1 MMGKTNP
8 RAVARKRRHFRV
20 RKQLNGTPERPRLNV
35 FRSLHHIY
43 AQVTDDTKGVT
54 LAAASSLDSGL
65 KETLQGKTKVE
76 QAKLVG
82 QLVAERSLDVG
93 INEVVFDRG
102 GYKYHGRV
110 KALAEASREAG
121 LKF

>member
-1 MMGKTNP
+1 
-8 RAVARKRRHFRV
+8 
-20 RKQLNGTPERPRLNV
+20 
-35 FRSLHHIY
+35 
-43 AQVTDDTKGVT
+43 
-54 LAAASSLDSGL
+54 
-65 KETLQGKTKVE
+65 
-76 QAKLVG
+76 
-82 QLVAERSLDVG
+82 LVAERSLDVG